1 MDSVDDVEAGEDP
14 QHMRLKKIPAKKK
27 TYDFPFSL
35 FEAGEDPEHLR
46 LKEIPAAS
54 ASVFV
59 ILY

>member
-14 QHMRLKKIPAKKK
+14 QHMRLKEIPCNKKRKIS
-27 TYDFPFSL
+27 FSFL
-35 FEAGEDPEHLR
+35 VFFRQGRTLR

-59 ILY
+59 LLY